1 MDIEGLL
8 NPADESII
16 IDDATDAEIYQAVM
30 DARNA
35 QEQALINGGDDD
47 ADDSSPDEPSPTC
60 REVLAAVSVLK
71 NYIDLESDPL
81 ARKIDALLDSFK
93 YNLHIEQSKS
103 MQPTHI
109 TGYFSRTT

>member
-47 ADDSSPDEPSPTC
+47 DDSSPDEPSPTC
-60 REVLAAVSVLK
+60 CEVLTAVSVLK

-81 ARKIDALLDSFK
+81 AQKIDALLDSFVNYRAVK
-93 YNLHIEQSKS
+93 VYAADSYYRL
-103 MQPTHI
+103 
-109 TGYFSRTT
+109 F